1 MKELHLIQVRHAAPF
16 IKVLKASGA
25 PVKLL
30 AKQSGLALDAVLK
43 GEGVIGERSL
53 WRFIEYAAKREG
65 REFLGYESAV
75 ATPVVENGKFGV
87 MPLHHE
93 SSLKSL
99 LLQFF
104 QDAQIESSGSHYEL
118 VTGNHHSRLRR
129 TPIFQGEQASWQVEQ
144 YMIQVFIQIIRICA
158 GPQWLPAEIGVSS
171 RNSPQSLPREWQ
183 NIRFKW
189 GQAVTELKIPNPLLE
204 LPPVWTYCAL
214 SYEWPVLSGNEG
226 KVTIEA
232 LVERQLTA
240 GTINLGNAAEELG
253 VSSATLK
260 RRLRKLGTSYS
271 AIVERCRYRL
281 ACDLLRNSKVS
292 VREIAHDLGYKHPSN
307 FARAF
312 NRLAGVSPL
321 AYRNRSG

>member
-1 MKELHLIQVRHAAPF
+1 MKELHLIHARHAVPF
-16 IKVLKASGA
+16 IRVLKASGA

-65 REFLGYESAV
+65 REFLGYECAV

-87 MPLHHE
+87 MPLRHE

-104 QDAQIESSGSHYEL
+104 QDAQKESSGSHYEL

-129 TPIFQGEQASWQVEQ
+129 TPIFQSAQASWQVEQ

-158 GPQWLPAEIGVSS
+158 GPQWVPAEIGVSS
-171 RNSPQSLPREWQ
+171 RESPQALPQEWQ
-183 NIRFKW
+183 GIRFSW
-189 GQAVTELKIPNPLLE
+189 GQKVTELKIPNPVLE
-204 LPPVWTYCAL
+204 LPPTWSQCAL
-214 SYEWPVLSGNEG
+214 SYEWPALSGHEG
-226 KVTIEA
+226 KLTIEA
-232 LVERQLTA
+232 LVERQLTT
-240 GTINLGNAAEELG
+240 GTVSLELAAEEMG
-253 VSSATLK
+253 ISAATLK
-260 RRLRKLGTSYS
+260 RKLRGMEKNWSDM
-271 AIVERCRYRL
+271 VERCRYQR
-281 ACDLLRNSKVS
+281 ACDLLQNSDVS
-292 VREIAHDLGYKHPSN
+292 VREIAHDLGYRHPSN

-312 NRLAGVSPL
+312 NRMSGMSPQ
-321 AYRNRSG
+321 AFRKYN